1 MGLPRSV
8 CADDDV
14 KTWDEGEIRPF
25 EDCEI
30 PDPEKL
36 KYWFPL

>member
-14 KTWDEGEIRPF
+14 EAWGESEIRPF

-30 PDPEKL
+30 PDSERL
-36 KYWFPL
+36 KH